1 MKKLAIVSIG
11 GNALIRRGE
20 KGTIEEQTEHMNAAA
35 ASIARILEM
44 GYNIVLTHGNGPIV
58 GFIVIQNE
66 AAKDTIPPMPLY
78 ICDAE
83 SEGGIGFV
91 IQQALYN
98 LLKKTE
104 IVRDVVTVVTQV
116 VVDRGDTAFSN
127 PTKPIGPFYTKDE
140 AELLIRE
147 KGWVIKEDSN
157 RGYRRV
163 VPSPMPLRVV
173 EAGVV
178 NMLAEKGVIVIAAG
192 GGGVPVIEHPDGT
205 LEGIDAVIDKDLA
218 TSCLARE
225 IGAELLI
232 ILTQV
237 DRAYIN
243 FGKGT
248 QKGLDRMTLEEA
260 RKYLKDG
267 EFAPGSMG
275 PKIEAAIEFLEAGGR
290 DVIITT
296 PELLEK
302 AMEGKA
308 GTRISSLRG
317 K

>member
-1 MKKLAIVSIG
+1 
-11 GNALIRRGE
+11 
-20 KGTIEEQTEHMNAAA
+20 
-35 ASIARILEM
+35 
-44 GYNIVLTHGNGPIV
+44 
-58 GFIVIQNE
+58 
-66 AAKDTIPPMPLY
+66 
-78 ICDAE
+78 
-83 SEGGIGFV
+83 
-91 IQQALYN
+91 
-98 LLKKTE
+98 
-104 IVRDVVTVVTQV
+104 VVTQV

-140 AELLIRE
+140 AELLIRK
-147 KGWVIKEDSN
+147 KGWVIREDSN

-163 VPSPMPLRVV
+163 VPSPRPLRVV
-173 EAGVV
+173 ESGVV
-178 NMLAEKGVIVIAAG
+178 NMLAERGVIVIAAG

-243 FGKGT
+243 FGKAT

-260 RKYLKDG
+260 RKYLKEG

-275 PKIEAAIEFLEAGGR
+275 PKIEAAIEFLEARGR

-296 PELLEK
+296 PELMEK
-302 AMEGKA
+302 AMEGKS
-308 GTRISSLRG
+308 GTRITA
-317 K
+317 